1 MKYYLLSFLVFLL
14 TGCQLIDGKSE
25 NAVDESLENWA
36 DAYFN
41 FHYQDAL
48 EYTTPES
55 EKWIRF
61 AASNITEQDVDFIK
75 KQDKNAHVIIIDRH
89 IMAGDSTCSARIR
102 VSNYVQLGGMGQE
115 SKQIDNA
122 EFQVILVNRN
132 GKWLVRMEGLPR
144 NEMQSHD

>member
-14 TGCQLIDGKSE
+14 MGCQLIDGKSE
-25 NAVDESLENWA
+25 NAVDKSLENWA

-41 FHYQDAL
+41 FHYQDAM
-48 EYTTPES
+48 EYITPES
-55 EKWIRF
+55 GKWIRF

-75 KQDKNAHVIIIDRH
+75 KQDKDTHVEIIDRH
-89 IMAGDSTCSARIR
+89 IMAGDSMCTARIR
-102 VSNYVQLGGMGQE
+102 VSNYIQLGNMGQE

-144 NEMQSHD
+144 NEMQSLD